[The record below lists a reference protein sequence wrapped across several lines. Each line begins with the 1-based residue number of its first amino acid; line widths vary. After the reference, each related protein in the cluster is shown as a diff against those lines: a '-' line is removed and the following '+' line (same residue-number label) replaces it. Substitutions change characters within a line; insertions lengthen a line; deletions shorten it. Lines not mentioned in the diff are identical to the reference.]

1 MPLQKLLLK
10 PGVNKENT
18 RYTNEGGWY
27 DCDKIRF
34 RQGTPEKIGG
44 WSQISS
50 YTYVGTCRSLWSWAS
65 LSGIVYVGVGT
76 YLKFY
81 VEQGGAYNDITPIRS
96 YVTLSG
102 PFVAIAPQTFT
113 VTIANPA
120 VLTAS
125 SLATITNGMAF
136 TFTTTGSLP
145 TGLTTGVTYYAVSS
159 STNTCR
165 LALTVGGTAITT
177 TGTQSGTHT
186 LTSTTLTVTSST
198 HGAATGDYVNFLGA
212 VALST
217 QAFTGVTLINVVI
230 TGIAGQ
236 FSCTASVLAVGQP
249 VTISGIFAGT
259 GSITGYVSPTTYFII
274 ATNGSTTFTLS
285 ATSGGPAITTTAGTP
300 TGLTYRVTTNF
311 TLFSALAQNTPVVL
325 TISTG
330 GALPTGLLT
339 GVQYYIN
346 VVSGTT
352 VNFTNVPNGAAISTS
367 TVGSGTF
374 SLYVNNGV
382 TAEVLNS
389 SFAVTV
395 VNANSFT
402 IDTSVAAGV
411 YDTGNGGT
419 VNAYYEIPIGYDSS
433 QPLTGWGAG
442 AWDSGSWGT
451 GQSSVAPARIWYQN
465 NFGQDLI
472 YGYRGGP
479 LYYWNASIGT
489 QLKAFTITIAVPGV
503 VTLSSGSLTDGT
515 AVVLESTGTL
525 PTGLT
530 IGTTYYTGGAS
541 GATVRLATTYANA
554 LASTFITTTGSQT
567 GTHYILP
574 NGIPVTSLGGASD
587 VPALANFVM
596 VSDASRFTICFGCSI
611 YADPNTK
618 IDPMLIRWSDQ
629 ESVTNWTPAV
639 TNQAGFIR
647 LSHGSQILTAVQ
659 TRQEIVVFTDTSLY
673 SMQYLGAPFIW
684 GTQLLGDNISLAG
697 YNTAVIA
704 SGVIYW
710 MGVDKFYKYDGRTQT
725 LRCDLLRFIYGDI
738 NLDQQAQFF
747 AGTSE
752 GFNEVWW
759 FYCSSGSTTID
770 SYVTYNYGEDVWAYG
785 TMARTAWLDSGLI
798 TNPIAATYSYNLV
811 YHEYGVDDNTTGTA
825 LPIEAYVTSSEFDIG
840 DGHNFGFI
848 WRLIPDLTFR
858 GSSTTGT
865 TPQVTFYM
873 LPMQN
878 SGSGYNDPVESG
890 NQSVGGTSYANVSR
904 VGTYEVDQFTGQV
917 YTRVR
922 GRQMSIKISS
932 NQVGT
937 QWQLG
942 APRIDIRPDGRR

>member
-44 WSQISS
+44 WSQISG

-81 VEQGGAYNDITPIRS
+81 IEQGGAYNGITPIRS

-198 HGAATGDYVNFLGA
+198 HGCATGDYVNFLGA

-217 QAFTGVTLINVVI
+217 QAFTRSTATDFVI
-230 TGIAGQ
+230 T
-236 FSCTASVLAVGQP
+236 T
-249 VTISGIFAGT
+249 
-259 GSITGYVSPTTYFII
+259 
-274 ATNGSTTFTLS
+274 
-285 ATSGGPAITTTAGTP
+285 
-300 TGLTYRVTTNF
+300 
-311 TLFSALAQNTPVVL
+311 ALATNTPVVL
-325 TISTG
+325 TVSSG
-330 GALPTGLLT
+330 GTLPTGLAENT
-339 GVQYYIN
+339 QYYIK

-352 VNFTNVPNGAAISTS
+352 VNFTNTIGGAAISTS
-367 TVGSGTF
+367 TAGTGTF
-374 SLYVNNGV
+374 ALYVKSGL
-382 TAEVLNS
+382 TAAVLNS

-395 VNANSFT
+395 INVNSFT
-402 IDTSVAAGV
+402 ITTSVAAGV

-419 VNAYYEIPIGYDSS
+419 TVNANYEIPVGYDSS

-442 AWDSGSWGT
+442 AWGSGSWDY
-451 GQSSVAPARIWYQN
+451 GQSSVAPARLWYQN

-472 YGYRGGP
+472 FGYRGGP
-479 LYYWNASIGT
+479 LYYWNANITPTGLAVSININSQTVSAVTIATEYITFSTAIATGT
-489 QLKAFTITIAVPGV
+489 PVKFTSTTSLPSPLVSGTVYYIVNPVAATAQLALTVGGAAINLTTTGSGTITIYTPATFTTSS
-503 VTLSSGSLTDGT
+503 TLSNGT
-515 AVVLESTGTL
+515 AIQIVSTGTV
-525 PTGLT
+525 PTGMT
-530 IGTTYYTGGAS
+530 IGTTYYINNFASNSFNISATYGGDLIVLTGTQS
-541 GATVRLATTYANA
+541 
-554 LASTFITTTGSQT
+554 GSQSIYA
-567 GTHYILP
+567 H
-574 NGIPVTSLGGASD
+574 GIPVTSMYGASD
-587 VPALANFVM
+587 VPAYVNNMM
-596 VSDASRFTICFGCSI
+596 VSDASRFTIAFGCTP
-611 YADPNTK
+611 YGGGEL
-618 IDPMLIRWSDQ
+618 DPMLIRWSDQ
-629 ESVTNWTPAV
+629 ESVTNWTPQV

-647 LSHGSQILTAVQ
+647 LSHGSQILAAVQ

-673 SMQYLGAPFIW
+673 SLQYLGAPYVW
-684 GTQLLGDNISLAG
+684 GSQLLGDNISLAG

-704 SGVIYW
+704 SGTIYW
-710 MGVDKFYKYDGRTQT
+710 MGVDKFYKYDGRVQT

-752 GFNEVWW
+752 GFNEIWW

-848 WRLIPDLTFR
+848 WRLLPDLTFR

-873 LPMQN
+873 LPLQN

-890 NQSVGGTSYANVSR
+890 NQSVGGTSYANVTR
-904 VGTYEVDQFTGQV
+904 IGTYEVDQFTGQV

-942 APRIDIRPDGRR
+942 APRIDIRPDGRRGG